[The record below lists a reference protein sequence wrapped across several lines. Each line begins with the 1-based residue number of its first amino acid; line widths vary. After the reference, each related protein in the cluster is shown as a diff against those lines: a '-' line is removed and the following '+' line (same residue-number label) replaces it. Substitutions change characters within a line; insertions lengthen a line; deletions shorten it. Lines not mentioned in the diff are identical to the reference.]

1 MSVTLSLLVSPS
13 TVPAARLVGSG
24 SGTTDGELSHVN
36 AEPEVLEPGSVV
48 CTESS
53 GLESGAERGEEH
65 ESRIYSL
72 DSRQKNFV
80 CVGSV

>member
-1 MSVTLSLLVSPS
+1 M
-13 TVPAARLVGSG
+13 
-24 SGTTDGELSHVN
+24 N